1 MYIFKYVIIIIE
13 FNNKENYQNLI
24 HVVEKEKKKIKQI
37 FDKILSFRIYFPKS
51 ITKVNSF

>member
-1 MYIFKYVIIIIE
+1 MIIE
-13 FNNKENYQNLI
+13 FNNKENYQKLI
-24 HVVEKEKKKIKQI
+24 HVVGKEKKKIKQI